1 METMSIEDGPDQ
13 TLDQSESLDSDE
25 LRNDDGDSVV
35 DAPDHWSEAD
45 KFGTTAAEALEGE
58 SLDEKLS
65 EEEPDVEPEDEE
77 RSVNEIP
84 DAELTEELVDHQILD
99 SDEDPDIDYAEGQ
112 RQAEIVEGTLV
123 EDLGRNRGQIDG
135 TPEDGG
141 PVS

>member
-1 METMSIEDGPDQ
+1 MGIEDGPDQ
-13 TLDQSESLDSDE
+13 TLDASESVDSDE
-25 LRNDDGDSVV
+25 VRNTDGDEVV

-65 EEEPDVEPEDEE
+65 EEEPDVALEDDLD
-77 RSVNEIP
+77 RSVSETP
-84 DAELTEELVDHQILD
+84 DDELTEELVDHEILA

-112 RQAEIVEGTLV
+112 RQAEIVEGTLI
-123 EDLGRNRGQIDG
+123 EDRGRNRGQIDG

>member
-1 METMSIEDGPDQ
+1 MSIEDGPDQ

-25 LRNDDGDSVV
+25 LRNDDGDTVV
-35 DAPDHWSEAD
+35 DAPDHWSEAN

-65 EEEPDVEPEDEE
+65 EEEPDVEPEEEE
-77 RSVNEIP
+77 RSVAEIP
-84 DAELTEELVDHQILD
+84 DAELTEELVDHQIVE
-99 SDEDPDIDYAEGQ
+99 SDENPDIDYADGQ

-141 PVS
+141 PVT